1 MDLDRKQT
9 SKLAIGG
16 AIGALLGAG
25 VAWLLMQSPA
35 EVEEGEDPDPIS
47 ASEVLALTAGAATL
61 IRRLDDF
68 RRKI

>member
-1 MDLDRKQT
+1 MELNKEQ
-9 SKLAIGG
+9 SLKLIIGG

-25 VAWLLMQSPA
+25 VAWLLMQAPSEA
-35 EVEEGEDPDPIS
+35 TENEDPEPVS
-47 ASEVLALTAGAATL
+47 AGEVLALTAGAAL

>member
-25 VAWLLMQSPA
+25 VVWLLMQLPA
-35 EVEEGEDPDPIS
+35 ETEEDEDPAPINP
-47 ASEVLALTAGAATL
+47 SEILALTAGAATL

-68 RRKI
+68 RRKM